1 MTPSRQPP
9 ARVPTLT
16 EVVEVPVLA
25 LDLEDGSGDTGAA
38 IVPPTGAA
46 VPPPSEVPVEAAVPA
61 ETATRPL
68 AASDTAPTALR
79 ATLADPASSAPSAG
93 PPPAPLPSP
102 RVSDLLVAGLREEP
116 LLPVG
121 DVLPRSRAT
130 SPVAAS
136 PAPGAAVSPSLE
148 EQVTQRVLADLQ
160 RQVDLMLEYRL
171 REVLAPALAR
181 VSDLLV
187 RETRQELASTL
198 RDIVGRA
205 VAQELARRRTG
216 R

>member
-9 ARVPTLT
+9 SRVPTLT

-25 LDLEDGSGDTGAA
+25 LDLEDGTGDAGAA
-38 IVPPTGAA
+38 IVPVT
-46 VPPPSEVPVEAAVPA
+46 
-61 ETATRPL
+61 
-68 AASDTAPTALR
+68 
-79 ATLADPASSAPSAG
+79 PASPPAPAVVTAAAAAPVAMAPVSTDPLLALV
-93 PPPAPLPSP
+93 PPPAPLPPP
-102 RVSDLLVAGLREEP
+102 RVSDLLVGGLREEP

-121 DVLPRSRAT
+121 QVLENRPR
-130 SPVAAS
+130 VAAPV
-136 PAPGAAVSPSLE
+136 PAAAPASLE
-148 EQVTQRVLADLQ
+148 DQVTQRVLADLQ

-205 VAQELARRRTG
+205 VAQELARRRSG

>member
-16 EVVEVPVLA
+16 EVVDVPVLA
-25 LDLEDGSGDTGAA
+25 LDLDDGSGDAGAA
-38 IVPPTGAA
+38 IVQA
-46 VPPPSEVPVEAAVPA
+46 VPPASAPIAGHGVAPSVSSAASAAQAEPEAHAPAVPA
-61 ETATRPL
+61 PGAAAPAT
-68 AASDTAPTALR
+68 
-79 ATLADPASSAPSAG
+79 SAG
-93 PPPAPLPSP
+93 PPPAPLPPP
-102 RVSDLLVAGLREEP
+102 RVSDLLVAGLRDEA

-121 DVLPRSRAT
+121 EVLVPRPRPAAPAGPT
-130 SPVAAS
+130 APAPVA
-136 PAPGAAVSPSLE
+136 PSLE
-148 EQVTQRVLADLQ
+148 DQVTQRVLADLQ

-187 RETRQELASTL
+187 RETRHELASTL